1 MKRFSDACERN
12 RAPILAIL
20 KRLFTDRRHVLEIGS
35 GTGQHAAYF
44 APALPQLAWQP
55 SDVAENLPSVRL
67 WREEAQTATLLEPIE
82 LDVDRPF
89 PRVPAD
95 AVFSANTC
103 HIISWPQVEKMFA
116 GVSALLPPGA
126 YSCST
131 DRSTTAAS
139 RPRRATLNSTPGCAA
154 AIRRAASA
162 TSRTYASWRR
172 AKLWCWKR
180 TTPCRR
186 ITGCWFFAGVR
197 TMTLGRL
204 RILRG
209 EPSVAER
216 FDAIVIGAG
225 QAGPALCA
233 RLDKQGLKTAIIE
246 RKLFGGTCVNT
257 GCIPTKTLIA
267 SARAAHRRA
276 PRRRLRRSRRRR
288 GPGRHGGGQGAQGR
302 DRRGN
307 RAPASRSGSAA

>member
-44 APALPQLAWQP
+44 APELPQLAWQP

-116 GVSALLPPGA
+116 GVSALLPPGGVFVL
-126 YSCST
+126 YGPFHYGSK
-131 DRSTTAAS
+131 
-139 RPRRATLNSTPGCAA
+139 P
-154 AIRRAASA
+154 
-162 TSRTYASWRR
+162 TSPSNAEFDAW
-172 AKLWCWKR
+172 
-180 TTPCRR
+180 
-186 ITGCWFFAGVR
+186 
-197 TMTLGRL
+197 
-204 RILRG
+204 LRG
-209 EPSVAER
+209 R
-216 FDAIVIGAG
+216 D
-225 QAGPALCA
+225 PASGIRNFEDVRELAA
-233 RLDKQGLKTAIIE
+233 RKALVLEEDNAMPANNRL
-246 RKLFGGTCVNT
+246 LVF
-257 GCIPTKTLIA
+257 
-267 SARAAHRRA
+267 
-276 PRRRLRRSRRRR
+276 RRRKDNDAR
-288 GPGRHGGGQGAQGR
+288 PTE
-302 DRRGN
+302 DF
-307 RAPASRSGSAA
+307 